1 MFGADLF
8 GRALKEQ
15 GAEVLFYMMG
25 MGGPDSPAVR
35 SMIEAGI
42 KDVYIRHEG
51 SAAMAAHAYA
61 RVAGKPAV
69 VAAPVG
75 PGTSNMISGVANAY
89 FDCAP
94 MIVLAGGYLISGP
107 DSGFHEQDHVGMFK
121 PVTKEAMRVES
132 WKRIPEFIQ
141 RAYRIATHGR
151 KGPVFLEIPTDLFF
165 EAVDPNQIN
174 WPKPLKATPKPK
186 ASEDELNTLVGFLRD
201 ARRPVIA
208 AGSGI
213 IWSGAYEELRTF
225 AETIGVPV
233 ATTNQARGV
242 LPESHELCQTGA
254 KTKALNEAD
263 LVIAIGTRS
272 NWIWG
277 HFQPPSFGLD
287 FKMVCVN
294 IDANEIDK
302 GKEADLGI
310 IADAK
315 TFLIQATERLK
326 GEKEI
331 CHRYTEWLQGLN
343 GKKQKISEVASG
355 NYEKNKDNNPIHP
368 LRLTKEIENILTP
381 DTIFI
386 GDGHECLEFARLNLK
401 SQKPH
406 GFMTS
411 GPNVCMG
418 VGVPMAIGC
427 KMAQPDR
434 PVVVLMGDGGIG
446 WQGMEYETAI
456 RHKLPFVGIVSNN
469 GGFTARST
477 AGGVGREMGHVRYD
491 KMVEAFGGYGE
502 YVEKPEDIAP
512 ALKRAMDSGL
522 PACVNVKVDPDVV
535 GVKMMTLLKIKQSME
550 AAGQ

>member
-1 MFGADLF
+1 MFAGDLF
-8 GRALKEQ
+8 GRAFKEQ
-15 GAEVLFYMMG
+15 GAEVVFFMMG
-25 MGGPDSPAVR
+25 MGGPDSPAIR

-42 KDVYIRHEG
+42 KDVYIRHEQ
-51 SAAMAAHAYA
+51 AASMAAHAYA
-61 RVAGKPAV
+61 RLAGKPAV

-75 PGTSNMISGVANAY
+75 PGTSNMFTGVANAY
-89 FDCAP
+89 YDCTP
-94 MIVLAGGYLISGP
+94 MIVLGGGYLISRR
-107 DSGFHEQDHVGMFK
+107 DMGFHEQDHVGMFK

-132 WKRIPEFIQ
+132 WKRIPEFIK
-141 RAYRIATHGR
+141 RAYRVATHGR
-151 KGPVFLEIPTDLFF
+151 KGPVYLEIPTDMFF
-165 EAVDPNQIN
+165 EAADPNEIA
-174 WPKPLKATPKPK
+174 WPKPLTVKPKPK
-186 ASEDELNTLVGFLRD
+186 ASEDELDTLVKLLRD
-201 ARRPVIA
+201 ASRPVIA

-213 IWSGAYEELRTF
+213 HWSGAYEELRTF

-233 ATTNQARGV
+233 TTTNQARGIV
-242 LPESHELCQTGA
+242 PESHELTQTAA
-254 KTKALNEAD
+254 KTSALREAD

-277 HFQPPSFGLD
+277 HFQSPNFGLD

-294 IDANEIDK
+294 IDAEEIDK

-326 GEKEI
+326 DEKEV
-331 CHRYTEWLQGLN
+331 CHKYVEWLQRLSD
-343 GKKQKISEVASG
+343 KQRQIKERASAD
-355 NYEKNKDNNPIHP
+355 YQKNKDNNPIHP

-381 DTIFI
+381 DTVFI
-386 GDGHECLEFARLNLK
+386 ADGHECLEFARLNLNFE
-401 SQKPH
+401 KPH
-406 GFMTS
+406 GFLTS

-434 PVVVLMGDGGIG
+434 PVVLLMGDGGFG
-446 WQGMEYETAI
+446 WNGMEYETAI
-456 RHKLPFVGIVSNN
+456 RYRLPFVGIVSNN
-469 GGFTARST
+469 GGFAARSVP
-477 AGGVGREMGHVRYD
+477 GGVGRELGHLRYD
-491 KMVEAFGGYGE
+491 KMVEAFGGHGE

-535 GVKMMTLLKIKQSME
+535 GVKIMTVLQIKKSME
-550 AAGQ
+550 GAG